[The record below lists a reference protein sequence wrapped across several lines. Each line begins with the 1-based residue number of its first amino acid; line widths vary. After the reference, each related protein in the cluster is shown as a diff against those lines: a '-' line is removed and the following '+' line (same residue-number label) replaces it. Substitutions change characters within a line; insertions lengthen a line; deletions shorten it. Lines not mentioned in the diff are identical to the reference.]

1 MYSRVPRERPRQYS
15 NGLRTETQNIFL
27 KDLNYTFVAL
37 KTLGSVAKIQG
48 RSGNRKNTYQF
59 WPDLKCVCFE

>member
-15 NGLRTETQNIFL
+15 NGLRTESQKIFL

-48 RSGNRKNTYQF
+48 RSGNRKNTY
-59 WPDLKCVCFE
+59 

>member
-15 NGLRTETQNIFL
+15 NGLRTESQKIFL

-37 KTLGSVAKIQG
+37 KTLGSVAEKHI
-48 RSGNRKNTYQF
+48 F
-59 WPDLKCVCFE
+59 VCAYVLSK